1 MSAMAAAAPTA
12 PVCRLWRIAA
22 ETPGYRAD
30 DLSGAGAERTGGR
43 WNAPGTPVLYTSPT
57 VALAVL
63 ETLVHIGSST
73 LPLNRYLVRLDVPQ
87 DVLTAAIQADGTALS
102 GWDALPADKVSID
115 WGTAWC
121 AGLASAL
128 ALVPSVVV
136 PEENNVLVNPRHP
149 DARRITATK
158 VRRWVYDPRAVGAG
172 A

>member
-1 MSAMAAAAPTA
+1 MAAAGAA
-12 PVCRLWRIAA
+12 AAVRRLWRIAA
-22 ETPGYRAD
+22 DTPSYTAD
-30 DLSGAGAERTGGR
+30 DLSGAGAEKTGGR
-43 WNAPGTPVLYTSPT
+43 WNASGTPVLYTSPT

-63 ETLVHIGSST
+63 ETLVHLGSPQ
-73 LPLNRYLVRLDVPQ
+73 LPLNRYLVRIDVPE
-87 DVLTAAIQADGTALS
+87 DLFTGATEADGAALI
-102 GWDALPADKVSID
+102 GWDALPAGKVSID

-121 AGLASAL
+121 TGLTSAL